1 MNKKRLIKLSIFLLL
16 ILTLFYNLRNL
27 FQSANHPSV
36 SEDQVSLRIIEIEE
50 NNDGLK
56 TIIIEV
62 TNNSEYILTEN
73 VLHLYSGLDEQNDG
87 SSLNST
93 TSSKKNQNSSVSS
106 SSIEE
111 ASRITNIDGVFNLL
125 QPGAV
130 VKVEMSLPE
139 SIAIEDYKGLR
150 FRNSYIINVENHQ
163 RYGNTLVKKVHTNF

>member
-27 FQSANHPSV
+27 FQSGNYPTV
-36 SEDQVSLRIIEIEE
+36 SEDEVSLSIIEIEE
-50 NNDGLK
+50 NDDGLK
-56 TIIIEV
+56 TIIIEI

-73 VLHLYSGLDEQNDG
+73 VLHLYSDLEEQNDDN
-87 SSLNST
+87 SLDST
-93 TSSKKNQNSSVSS
+93 TSSKKNQNSSISY

-130 VKVEMSLPE
+130 VKVELSLPE
-139 SIAIEDYKGLR
+139 SIATEDYRGLR
-150 FRNSYIINVENHQ
+150 FRNAYIIDVEDHQ
-163 RYGNTLVKKVHTNF
+163 RYGNTLVKKILTDF